1 MKRKMISACLTAVLL
16 LALSG
21 QCFAAGIP
29 FADLGSI
36 GAKDKIL
43 SLQERGYV
51 SGVADGVF
59 APDRS
64 VTAAQGVRFIV
75 KALDLNL
82 DTIRFIKAP
91 KATDYFTKADDSAW
105 YADTLIIAAVNGLD
119 LPKDMDPN
127 QKWTREEF
135 TYQLVQ
141 AMEKHEN
148 LPMIKLVPVTISDQD
163 QMNVS
168 YSGAIQRALA
178 YDIVKLDSKGNF
190 DPKAGISSAEAAEQI
205 YNALAYL
212 AAHPMPVID

>member
-1 MKRKMISACLTAVLL
+1 MKRKMISVCLTAVLL

-21 QCFAAGIP
+21 QCFAAAAP
-29 FADLGSI
+29 FTDLGSI
-36 GAKDKIL
+36 SAKDKIL

-51 SGVADGVF
+51 SGVAAGVF
-59 APDRS
+59 APDKS
-64 VTAAQGVRFIV
+64 VTAAQGVQLIV

-82 DTIRFIKAP
+82 DAIRFIKAP

-105 YADTLIIAAVNGLD
+105 YANTLIIAAVNGLD

-163 QMNVS
+163 QMDAG

-178 YDIVKLDSKGNF
+178 YDIVKLDAQGNF
-190 DPKAGISSAEAAEQI
+190 DPKAEISRAEAAEQI

-212 AAHPMPVID
+212 AARPVPVID